1 MSAFYKAVMVDPG
14 FLDNQLTFDEQR
26 DVVYDLADKASL
38 DQRHFCI
45 TCMVRKRTA
54 CITDLYAESNLCP
67 LTDQEALAI
76 ETL

>member
-26 DVVYDLADKASL
+26 DVIYDLADKASL

-45 TCMVRKRTA
+45 TCMVRHA
-54 CITDLYAESNLCP
+54 CITNLSVVSNPCRLI
-67 LTDQEALAI
+67 DQETLAI